1 MGVVGF
7 EQPTYTSE
15 EDAGTVDVCVA
26 FLHPAEIDPRVCV
39 HLLGSTT
46 DGTQGHR
53 KDFLYGGAQS
63 ETTHRVVSNLYNNL

>member
-7 EQPTYTSE
+7 EQPTYTFE

-26 FLHPAEIDPRVCV
+26 FLQPKEIDPRVRV

-46 DGTQGHR
+46 DGTAAG
-53 KDFLYGGAQS
+53 
-63 ETTHRVVSNLYNNL
+63 E